1 LYSKLWLI
9 KDNTLKTIETETYRE
24 ETGNALIDFYKEEMN
39 K

>member
-1 LYSKLWLI
+1 LWLI

-24 ETGNALIDFYKEEMN
+24 ATGNSLIDFYKEEMN

>member
-1 LYSKLWLI
+1 
-9 KDNTLKTIETETYRE
+9 TIETETYRE